1 MQDQKRRFGVI
12 GAMEEE
18 IALLKDSMRIEAT
31 ETIAEME
38 FCVGILGDQPIVLAH
53 CGMGKV
59 NAAICAQTL
68 IGRFGADR
76 IINTG
81 VAGSLD
87 SRIDVGDIVVSVDAV
102 QHDYDVSPIGFAK
115 VEIPYTGRFA
125 FPADEALRKN
135 AVEEVH
141 RCAPE
146 VHAFEGRICS
156 GDQFIASQ
164 AQKDAIT
171 AIFGGLCC
179 EMEGASIAQVC
190 WLNAVPYVI
199 LRAVSDKADADA
211 AVANVPFEVFAH
223 DAAHRC
229 AAVVRAMIED
239 AAC

>member
-102 QHDYDVSPIGFAK
+102 QHD
-115 VEIPYTGRFA
+115 
-125 FPADEALRKN
+125 L
-135 AVEEVH
+135 
-141 RCAPE
+141 
-146 VHAFEGRICS
+146 
-156 GDQFIASQ
+156 
-164 AQKDAIT
+164 
-171 AIFGGLCC
+171 
-179 EMEGASIAQVC
+179 M
-190 WLNAVPYVI
+190 
-199 LRAVSDKADADA
+199 
-211 AVANVPFEVFAH
+211 VFF
-223 DAAHRC
+223 
-229 AAVVRAMIED
+229 
-239 AAC
+239 

>member
-87 SRIDVGDIVVSVDAV
+87 AKMDVGDFVVSTEAV
-102 QHDYDVSPIGFAK
+102 QHDYDVTPIGFK
-115 VEIPYTGRFA
+115 KGEIPYTGLVA
-125 FPADEALRKN
+125 FKADESLRAM
-135 AVEEVH
+135 AVSAIRHVK
-141 RCAPE
+141 PE
-146 VHAFEGRICS
+146 ADVFEGRVCS
-156 GDQFIASQ
+156 GDQFINTV
-164 AQKDAIT
+164 AQKDAIVES
-171 AIFGGLCC
+171 FGGLCC
-179 EMEGASIAQVC
+179 EMEGGAIAQAC
-190 WLNAVPYVI
+190 HLNDTPFVI
-199 LRAVSDKADADA
+199 VRCISDKPDGSVIVDFEEFSKEA
-211 AVANVPFEVFAH
+211 AEV
-223 DAAHRC
+223 C
-229 AAVVRAMIED
+229 AKAVQEMIEKL
-239 AAC
+239 